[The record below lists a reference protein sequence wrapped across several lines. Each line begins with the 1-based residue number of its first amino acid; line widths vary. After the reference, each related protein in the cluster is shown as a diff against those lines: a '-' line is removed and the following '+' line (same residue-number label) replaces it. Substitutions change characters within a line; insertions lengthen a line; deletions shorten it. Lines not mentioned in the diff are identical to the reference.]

1 VWSMEYLLAGS
12 ACTADSEQQCR
23 LTTCRHTPGLDSAEL
38 ISQLR
43 AAHAADSAT
52 ASGVDVITG
61 GVGDMGK
68 LGIFE
73 SFRVRARPAVA
84 AARTPAAPGPACAP
98 VLAHTLQD
106 ACPGP
111 AMQKQARHVSVACA

>member
-1 VWSMEYLLAGS
+1 VWSIEYLLAGS

-43 AAHAADSAT
+43 AAHAADGAT

-73 SFRVRARPAVA
+73 SFRVRACPASRRCARARRRLAQLVLPCLRTPC
-84 AARTPAAPGPACAP
+84 RTPA
-98 VLAHTLQD
+98 LALP
-106 ACPGP
+106 CRSKR
-111 AMQKQARHVSVACA
+111 AM

>member
-1 VWSMEYLLAGS
+1 MP
-12 ACTADSEQQCR
+12 T
-23 LTTCRHTPGLDSAEL
+23 GLDSAEL

-68 LGIFE
+68 LGIYE
-73 SFRVRARPAVA
+73 SFRVRPQGRSLMARGHMWPQCV
-84 AARTPAAPGPACAP
+84 
-98 VLAHTLQD
+98 VLWSK
-106 ACPGP
+106 C
-111 AMQKQARHVSVACA
+111 HVLHMPTKICFAIA